1 MPAVDFQAIV
11 EEADEKDDILVMRAL
26 VRRSLLHGLD
36 NRPAILILTKDTLFV
51 GSESSKGSF
60 TRIPLRSIVESGRR
74 GRLIWECVEVKHLD
88 TEGEK
93 RIYICPFQGHPSA
106 PRKDRESMD
115 SLIKR
120 LRCSR

>member
-51 GSESSKGSF
+51 GSESS
-60 TRIPLRSIVESGRR
+60 
-74 GRLIWECVEVKHLD
+74 
-88 TEGEK
+88 
-93 RIYICPFQGHPSA
+93 
-106 PRKDRESMD
+106 
-115 SLIKR
+115 
-120 LRCSR
+120 